1 MLESKGKKRKKVK
14 LAQKKRQKLKK
25 KINEENYKVQKL
37 GSPGAHGEKPFL
49 LLGFGAVITPTIWL

>member
-37 GSPGAHGEKPFL
+37 GSQELMEKSPSYS
-49 LLGFGAVITPTIWL
+49 